1 MARCLATG
9 SRNISF
15 NEPIDDPDP
24 DGVGDGDGDGD
35 GVAGCAGTTGLEGA
49 VMLVWGTRDLAGRDL
64 TDPT

>member
-24 DGVGDGDGDGD
+24 DGVGD

-64 TDPT
+64 TDPF